1 VSKYTGAKLKDE
13 IKIGK
18 LYSVHYFEYPINFSY
33 TGEKHDFWEI
43 VYADKGNIE
52 IVSEDKT
59 FILKQGE
66 MTFHKPDEW
75 HNLSAYESIAPNVAI
90 VSFEC
95 NSPAMKFFENKVLSV
110 GQEQK
115 SLISKII
122 SEYTYGFKTPLDN
135 PYTKILLRKN
145 EQRFACEQLIRQH
158 IAELLISLIRQ
169 QSSPDRISLQNI
181 NRDKHLFEALE
192 KYMIEHI
199 SEKITISDLVKFSG
213 SNKTTITTA
222 FKNSADTGVIDY
234 FITLKIDRAKQFL
247 REGKYNI
254 SQISDIL
261 GYSSIHYF
269 SRQFKKV
276 TGMTPSEYLLSIQAI
291 ISEI

>member
-1 VSKYTGAKLKDE
+1 
-13 IKIGK
+13 
-18 LYSVHYFEYPINFSY
+18 
-33 TGEKHDFWEI
+33 
-43 VYADKGNIE
+43 
-52 IVSEDKT
+52 
-59 FILKQGE
+59 
-66 MTFHKPDEW
+66 
-75 HNLSAYESIAPNVAI
+75 
-90 VSFEC
+90 
-95 NSPAMKFFENKVLSV
+95 
-110 GQEQK
+110 
-115 SLISKII
+115 
-122 SEYTYGFKTPLDN
+122 
-135 PYTKILLRKN
+135 
-145 EQRFACEQLIRQH
+145 
-158 IAELLISLIRQ
+158 
-169 QSSPDRISLQNI
+169 
-181 NRDKHLFEALE
+181 LE